1 MPEVIYVL
9 TNEAMPGL
17 VKIGITSGDVSE
29 RIKQL
34 DNTSIPLPF
43 ECFYAAEVTDA
54 AKAEKAIH
62 TAFGDH
68 RVRPSR
74 EFFKLSPDKPKAIL
88 ELLCL
93 KVVTPGSELF
103 TEPGDKEAVGEAK
116 KRRAIFSF
124 ATVPQWDDRPLAL
137 HARCSTRHRAHQ
149 PSSLADSMSC
159 RSPDLRDET
168 WLCQFCRRDHPA
180 TGPRCLAFREPAFR
194 RELRSDPFG
203 NFR

>member
-1 MPEVIYVL
+1 MPETIYVL

-54 AKAEKAIH
+54 AKAERAIH

-68 RVRPSR
+68 RVRQSR

-93 KVVTPGSELF
+93 KLVTPGTELF
-103 TEPGDKEAVGEAK
+103 NEPGDKEALGEAK
-116 KRRAIFSF
+116 KRRANFSF
-124 ATVPQWDDRPLAL
+124 ATVGLKPGAVLQSVFDDNITCTVKGERWVEFRGQEHSLSSSAL
-137 HARCSTRHRAHQ
+137 EIAHEKGFGW
-149 PSSLADSMSC
+149 SAVAG
-159 RSPDLRDET
+159 PDYWKYEGKTLS
-168 WLCQFCRRDHPA
+168 
-180 TGPRCLAFREPAFR
+180 
-194 RELRSDPFG
+194 ELREDQQSDDA
-203 NFR
+203 